1 MGTKPLIIT
10 IDGPAASGKTSVSRE
25 LARQLGWSWVS
36 TGAFYRGLAYVA
48 QLAGVSLDDENAL
61 SELCHS
67 NIWEVRL
74 QPENTLVFYK
84 GQDISAR
91 IYDEDNGA
99 AASKVSQFPK
109 VRQNLLEVQRR
120 CAQNVPGLVAEGRDC
135 GTVVFPEAPVKI
147 YLDADSESRA
157 HRRASEQ
164 NKAIEETKKAQSL
177 RDLQDK
183 SRQVA
188 PMQAAKDAH
197 VIDSSS
203 MDLRQV
209 VATIDEIARKE
220 LEL

>member
-25 LARQLGWSWVS
+25 LARRLGWSWVS

-48 QLAGVSLDDENAL
+48 QLAGVALDDENAL

-67 NIWEVRL
+67 NIWEVRMT
-74 QPENTLVFYK
+74 PENTLVFFK
-84 GQDISAR
+84 GKDISER

-99 AASKVSQFPK
+99 AASKVSQYMK

-120 CAQNVPGLVAEGRDC
+120 CALNVAGLVAEGRDC
-135 GTVVFPEAPVKI
+135 GTVVFPDAPVKI

-157 HRRASEQ
+157 LRRASEQ
-164 NKAIEETKKAQSL
+164 NKPVEETKKAQSL

-183 SRQVA
+183 SRRAA
-188 PMQAAKDAH
+188 PMQAAQDAH
-197 VIDSSS
+197 IIDSSG
-203 MDLRQV
+203 MNLPEV
-209 VATIDEIARKE
+209 VATINNIARKE